1 MLLLKLQRGTTFATH
16 NNKKSNTTAAF
27 FCTVFMAYLLPIRP
41 YFAPWSV
48 RDAWQSTIYF
58 RLNHLRHCRSSSSA
72 VSVFRFLFRL
82 LFRRSIRHLFFA
94 FTLAPSPALKIL
106 FIQSIANWGPFES
119 EMQLGI
125 TIGTYSTDVRGVCPS
140 NLGYKRGLMMTVIF
154 WKKYQL
160 YSK

>member
-16 NNKKSNTTAAF
+16 NNKKSNTTPAF
-27 FCTVFMAYLLPIRP
+27 CCTVFMAYLLPI
-41 YFAPWSV
+41 FAPWSV

-82 LFRRSIRHLFFA
+82 LFRRSIRHLFFG
-94 FTLAPSPALKIL
+94 FTSPSPALKIL
-106 FIQSIANWGPFES
+106 FIQSIANCGPFES

-125 TIGTYSTDVRGVCPS
+125 TIGTYLTDVRGVCPS
-140 NLGYKRGLMMTVIF
+140 TLGYKRGLMMTVIF
-154 WKKYQL
+154 WKKCQL
-160 YSK
+160 YGK